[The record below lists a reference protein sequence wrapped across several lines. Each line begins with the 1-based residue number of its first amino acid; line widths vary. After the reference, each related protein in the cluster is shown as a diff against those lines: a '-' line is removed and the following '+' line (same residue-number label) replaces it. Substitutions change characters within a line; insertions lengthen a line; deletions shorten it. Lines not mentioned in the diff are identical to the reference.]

1 MKTLEWILGG
11 SAIALLLISCGE
23 NTATTEPAPSPVAE
37 AVPSPAPAPTA
48 QFPPSSELPA
58 VRVQPN
64 AAPAPTAPGLIQ
76 STNPQERIAQISAGR
91 SDPFNPIVT
100 AAVVVPKAVNSA
112 RPIPQPAPLPGAIPP
127 SAAGNPPNR
136 NASTNPSPA
145 APLIAKVPPL
155 PALETVP
162 LPNLVAAS
170 SDLPAL
176 SGLVPLASESSLTSR
191 ANAVQVTGVMQYGN
205 SFTAIVKA
213 PDEKSDRYV
222 VPGEFLSN
230 GQIMVKR
237 IEITPGGE
245 PVVILE
251 ENGIETIRPVGT
263 PKLAGNF

>member
-1 MKTLEWILGG
+1 M
-11 SAIALLLISCGE
+11 
-23 NTATTEPAPSPVAE
+23 
-37 AVPSPAPAPTA
+37 
-48 QFPPSSELPA
+48 
-58 VRVQPN
+58 
-64 AAPAPTAPGLIQ
+64 
-76 STNPQERIAQISAGR
+76 
-91 SDPFNPIVT
+91 
-100 AAVVVPKAVNSA
+100 
-112 RPIPQPAPLPGAIPP
+112 
-127 SAAGNPPNR
+127 
-136 NASTNPSPA
+136 
-145 APLIAKVPPL
+145 
-155 PALETVP
+155 P

-237 IEITPGGE
+237 IEITAGGE